1 MKKLVYLLLA
11 VLIMGSCA
19 PEKKQLNYV
28 VKVSLDTIVDGYAFL
43 QKREG
48 GEWKV
53 ADSVQMEDGMFTF
66 MPGVIDYPE
75 MYYVFLEDFRRNIP
89 VFLDN
94 GEILIKFDRNDP
106 GATVI
111 SGSAA
116 QAEYDD
122 FSGQLSGFN
131 DQLRSIYQE
140 YRAAKDS
147 GNLEQAE
154 QLSNKMDEIYD
165 SQDQFIKDYAYQ
177 NNTKLTVPFIAYR
190 NSYSWTVDELEKIV
204 NNFDPALIE
213 APEYVMLTD
222 RIEVLKRVDI
232 GQPLVDFTM
241 KDTNDVDI
249 TLSEVGKGNYMLVD
263 FWASWCGPC
272 RAENPNVVACYN
284 DYHEKGFD
292 VLGVSFDR
300 EKDKWIQAIHDDGLT
315 WHHVSDLQYWDNA
328 AGKLYGIRSIPSNIL
343 LDPDGI
349 IIGRNLRGDDLR
361 NKLEELMPE

>member
-1 MKKLVYLLLA
+1 MKKLVYLFVA
-11 VLIMGSCA
+11 VLIMGSCT

-28 VKVSLDTIVDGYAFL
+28 VKVSLDTVVDGYAFL

-53 ADSVQMEDGMFTF
+53 ADSVQMADGMFTF

-75 MYYVFLEDFRRNIP
+75 MYYVFLEDFRRNVP

-94 GEILIKFDRNDP
+94 GEILIEYNKDDP

-111 SGSAA
+111 TGSAA

-122 FSGQLSGFN
+122 FSNQLTVFN
-131 DQLRSIYQE
+131 DELRSIYQE

-147 GNLEQAE
+147 GDMEQAE
-154 QLSNKMDEIYD
+154 QLSGKMDDIYEK
-165 SQDQFIKDYAYQ
+165 QDQFIKDYAYE
-177 NNTKLTVPFIAYR
+177 NNTKLTVPYIAYR
-190 NSYSWTVDELEKIV
+190 NSYSWTVDEMEKIV
-204 NNFDPALIE
+204 NNFDPALHA
-213 APEYVMLTD
+213 APEYTMLTD

-241 KDTNDVDI
+241 KDTNDVDV
-249 TLSEVGKGNYMLVD
+249 TLSEVSKGKYMLVD
-263 FWASWCGPC
+263 FWAAWCGPC

-300 EKDKWIQAIHDDGLT
+300 ERDKWIKAIHDDGLT

-343 LDPDGI
+343 LSPDGT

-361 NKLEELMPE
+361 NKLEELMP